1 MVRRLIENRRNMPYI
16 TGDRRGWIDSGCLP
30 ETAGELNY
38 ALTMIVKSY
47 LGASPNYQRYNDVVG
62 ALECCKLE
70 MVRRKLNDYENEK
83 IKINGDVY

>member
-1 MVRRLIENRRNMPYI
+1 MPYI

>member
-1 MVRRLIENRRNMPYI
+1 MPYI

-47 LGASPNYQRYNDVVG
+47 LRASPNYQRYNDVVG

-83 IKINGDVY
+83 IKANGDVY

>member
-1 MVRRLIENRRNMPYI
+1 MPYI

-38 ALTMIVKSY
+38 TLTMIVKSY

-70 MVRRKLNDYENEK
+70 MVRRRLNSYEDSK
-83 IKINGDVY
+83 IAQNGDVYQ

>member
-1 MVRRLIENRRNMPYI
+1 MPYI
-16 TGDRRGWIDSGCLP
+16 TGDRRSWIDSGCLP

-47 LGASPNYQRYNDVVG
+47 LEASPNYQRYNDVVG

-70 MVRRKLNDYENEK
+70 MVRRRLNSYEDSK
-83 IKINGDVY
+83 IAQNGDVYQ